1 MVALS
6 WPGFWLA
13 LVRPEQNAPLD
24 LATGAI
30 FVAVAL
36 IVAVLTWRR
45 PALGVAALVALSPF
59 ALARY
64 VGPTSITLVKVGLV
78 GCAIALI
85 ARRTDLAAFQT
96 APARTVTAA
105 LAFAIAAIALSA
117 LHAQYHMPV
126 VREAF
131 KTIEYALLFIVAMV
145 AYARDPDD
153 RPLWIALE
161 ITTALVCLSALSDYA
176 FGSRA
181 TFAIGSGLVPR
192 IAGVLEGPNQLA
204 GWLEIVI
211 PVLFARNLLHRD
223 GALLAVV
230 AFALVVEV
238 LTFSRAGIAGTIIA
252 CVTVTAIMRPSRAA
266 SVRIGLAA
274 IGACAL
280 FVGLGARWGFPT
292 TYFSLHEVAQPDD
305 HLGTRGQLW
314 NAARELWRSSPV
326 FGVGAGNFEL
336 DLGRVG
342 LPTIRT
348 HANSLYWQS
357 LAEGGVVMLAS
368 TLFTFGAILFT
379 FARSQVRRPIVVGV
393 FAATLALALHQFFDD
408 LFFFTKVGTMFW
420 LMIGVAV
427 AELAA
432 RQLFV
437 RQRERTFAAAVV
449 A

>member
-1 MVALS
+1 
-6 WPGFWLA
+6 
-13 LVRPEQNAPLD
+13 
-24 LATGAI
+24 
-30 FVAVAL
+30 
-36 IVAVLTWRR
+36 
-45 PALGVAALVALSPF
+45 
-59 ALARY
+59 
-64 VGPTSITLVKVGLV
+64 
-78 GCAIALI
+78 
-85 ARRTDLAAFQT
+85 
-96 APARTVTAA
+96 
-105 LAFAIAAIALSA
+105 LSA

-145 AYARDPDD
+145 AYARPGRSPALD
-153 RPLWIALE
+153 RARDHDGARVLE
-161 ITTALVCLSALSDYA
+161 RLSDYA
-176 FGSRA
+176 SARA
-181 TFAIGSGLVPR
+181 RRLRSA
-192 IAGVLEGPNQLA
+192 A
-204 GWLEIVI
+204 GWCRELRR
-211 PVLFARNLLHRD
+211 ARRTKSTRGLARDRHPGALRAQSLAPD

-252 CVTVTAIMRPSRAA
+252 CVTVTASCGRRAPP
-266 SVRIGLAA
+266 
-274 IGACAL
+274 ACGSAWRRSAPARFSWPWRAL
-280 FVGLGARWGFPT
+280 GISNDVL
-292 TYFSLHEVAQPDD
+292 SLHEVAQPDD

-437 RQRERTFAAAVV
+437 RQRERTFAPPW
-449 A
+449 